1 MIFFY
6 SSNNNKVN
14 LYEII
19 QSNMENNSNSQ
30 TVMDLIYSWTKNS
43 KYPILKMTR
52 NDSKIVIQQ
61 VQAL

>member
-1 MIFFY
+1 M
-6 SSNNNKVN
+6 
-14 LYEII
+14 YEII